1 MAAPQRRPGGF
12 TGLRRSGIRGH
23 SELMASTN
31 PTPATRPV
39 TTLSPWRPHAI
50 RAAMVVVTIGGY
62 LLALAQDL
70 TR

>member
-1 MAAPQRRPGGF
+1 
-12 TGLRRSGIRGH
+12 
-23 SELMASTN
+23 
-31 PTPATRPV
+31 V